1 MDIDKL
7 MAMSSGELDDYLET
21 EVEKII
27 QSAPKEKQDRLRA
40 IHNGARL
47 QVQAAK
53 NPIDAMLRVNKLMW
67 TSHAEL
73 VVAFDNLIL
82 EVV

>member
-27 QSAPKEKQDRLRA
+27 QSAPKEKQDHLRRV
-40 IHNGARL
+40 HNRARL

-53 NPIDAMLRVNKLMW
+53 NPIDAMLRLNKIMW
-67 TSHAEL
+67 ASFHEMRDALKEA
-73 VVAFDNLIL
+73 VALP
-82 EVV
+82 